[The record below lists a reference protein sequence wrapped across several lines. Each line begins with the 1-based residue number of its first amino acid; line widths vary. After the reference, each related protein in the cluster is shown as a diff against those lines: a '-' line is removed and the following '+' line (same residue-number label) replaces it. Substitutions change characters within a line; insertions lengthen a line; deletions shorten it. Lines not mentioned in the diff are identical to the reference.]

1 MCGPARILSYHR
13 IMLSPVGSTS
23 CWVAAARALESESP
37 DALFSDPYARRL
49 AGETGLAMV
58 KSAAGEL
65 LRSADPRN
73 AYLSIRTRFID
84 DAVARAVRERGI
96 AQVVMVA
103 AGMDARAF
111 RFDWPAELRWFEV
124 DRAEIFEQKEAVLA
138 KMGAVARCRRAV
150 VRADLEH
157 EWSGPLVEAGFDAAR
172 PALFVIEGLLVY
184 LEAAA
189 VERIMETVAEL
200 AAAAGSG
207 VVADVV
213 NQDMLTSV
221 YTREMMAR
229 LAGMGCG
236 WRFGTN
242 DPRGFFE
249 RFGWQAVTVNT
260 PDEPAVGHGR
270 WPHPRVPESVAGIP
284 RSYFV
289 SGWR

>member
-1 MCGPARILSYHR
+1 
-13 IMLSPVGSTS
+13 
-23 CWVAAARALESESP
+23 VAAARAMESESS

-49 AGETGLAMV
+49 AGETGMKMV
-58 KSAAGEL
+58 KSTAGEL

-73 AYLSIRTRFID
+73 AFLSIRTRFID
-84 DAVARAVRERGI
+84 DVIVRAVRERGI

-124 DRAEIFEQKEAVLA
+124 DRAEVFEHKESLLA
-138 KMGAVARCRRAV
+138 EMGAVARCRRTV

-157 EWSGPLVEAGFDAAR
+157 DWTGPLIEAGFER
-172 PALFVIEGLLVY
+172 GQPALFVIEGLLVY
-184 LEAAA
+184 LAAPA
-189 VERIMETVAEL
+189 VERLMETVAEL
-200 AAAAGSG
+200 AAPGSG
-207 VVADVV
+207 VLADVV
-213 NQDMLTSV
+213 NQDMLTSA

-229 LAGMGCG
+229 LTEMGCG

-249 RFGWQAVTVNT
+249 RFGWTRVTVNT
-260 PDEPAVGHGR
+260 PDEPEVGHGR
-270 WPHPRVPESVAGIP
+270 WPHPSVPESVPGIP

-289 SGWR
+289 SAWR

>member
-1 MCGPARILSYHR
+1 M
-13 IMLSPVGSTS
+13 
-23 CWVAAARALESESP
+23 ESESA
-37 DALFSDPYARRL
+37 DALFHDPYARTL
-49 AGETGLAMV
+49 AGDGGFAMV

-65 LRSADPRN
+65 WRTTDPRN

-84 DAVARAVRERGI
+84 DAIERAVRERGI

-111 RFDWPAELRWFEV
+111 RFDWPPQLRWFEV
-124 DRAEIFEQKEAVLA
+124 DRAEIFERKERLLA
-138 KMGAVARCRRAV
+138 DMGAVARCRRAV

-157 EWSGPLVEAGFDAAR
+157 DWAKPLAEAGFDAAR

-189 VERIMETVAEL
+189 VERVMGTVAEL
-200 AAAAGSG
+200 AAPEGSG
-207 VVADVV
+207 LVADVI
-213 NQDMLTSV
+213 NEDMLTSA

-229 LAGMGCG
+229 LAEMGCG

-249 RFGWQAVTVNT
+249 RFGWRGVSVEK
-260 PDEPAVGHGR
+260 PGEVEVGRAR
-270 WPHPRVPESVAGIP
+270 WPYPNVPESVAGIP

>member
-1 MCGPARILSYHR
+1 MGAK
-13 IMLSPVGSTS
+13 MSPVGSTS
-23 CWVAAARALESESP
+23 CWVAAARAVESESS

-49 AGETGLAMV
+49 AGETGMAMV

-84 DAVARAVRERGI
+84 DAIVGAVRRERGGI

-111 RFDWPAELRWFEV
+111 RFDWPPELRWFEV
-124 DRAEIFEQKEAVLA
+124 DRAEIFGQKEAVLA
-138 KMGAVARCRRAV
+138 EMGAVARCRRALV
-150 VRADLEH
+150 QADLEH
-157 EWSGPLVEAGFDAAR
+157 DWSGPLAEAGFDAAR

-189 VERIMETVAEL
+189 VEQVMGTVAEV
-200 AAAAGSG
+200 AAAGSG

-213 NQDMLTSV
+213 NEDMLTSV

-229 LAGMGCG
+229 LAEMGCG

-249 RFGWQAVTVNT
+249 RFGWRVTVNT
-260 PDEPAVGHGR
+260 PDEAEVGHGR
-270 WPHPRVPESVAGIP
+270 WPHPSVPEAVAGIP

>member
-1 MCGPARILSYHR
+1 M
-13 IMLSPVGSTS
+13 
-23 CWVAAARALESESP
+23 ESESA
-37 DALFSDPYARRL
+37 DALFSDPYARTL
-49 AGETGLAMV
+49 AGETGFAMV

-84 DAVARAVRERGI
+84 DVVVRAVRERGGI
-96 AQVVMVA
+96 EQVVLVA

-111 RFDWPAELRWFEV
+111 RFDWPAELAWFEV
-124 DRAEIFEQKEAVLA
+124 DRAEIFERKEALLA
-138 KMGAVARCRRAV
+138 EMGAVARCRRAV
-150 VRADLEH
+150 VRADLEL
-157 EWSGPLVEAGFDAAR
+157 EWSARLIEAGFDVAR
-172 PALFVIEGLLVY
+172 PALFVVEGLLVY

-189 VERIMETVAEL
+189 VERLMGTVAEL

-229 LAGMGCG
+229 LAEMGCG

-249 RFGWQAVTVNT
+249 RFGWRVTVNT
-260 PDEPAVGHGR
+260 PDEAEVGHGR